1 MYGKEEIVT
10 KNFIEL
16 KEINWILKVH
26 RVLKWCTLTQDKQIL
41 KVEALQRSLRTPNI
55 GENSESL
62 LSEKAEEKADHVQI

>member
-10 KNFIEL
+10 KNFIDL

-26 RVLKWCTLTQDKQIL
+26 RVLKWSTLTPDKQIL
-41 KVEALQRSLRTPNI
+41 KLEALQRSLRTPNT